1 MSIGSVSG
9 SPTKPKLQAK
19 CLYHMS
25 ITLTIPDH
33 LRNHRC
39 GLQYKCVIEK
49 IDKGQS
55 DKPRSL
61 SIFKHYNDSPAEHH
75 LMIHHVFRL
84 E

>member
-25 ITLTIPDH
+25 ITLTTPDH
-33 LRNHRC
+33 LRNHRY

-49 IDKGQS
+49 IDKGQP
-55 DKPRSL
+55 DKPGKL
-61 SIFKHYNDSPAEHH
+61 VNF
-75 LMIHHVFRL
+75 
-84 E
+84 